1 MEKLKCPEIRFGGFG
16 GDWDEGTFGSS
27 LAFLQSGKS
36 KERSDFGKFPFYG
49 STGTI
54 GYSETFDY
62 SGASILVA
70 RVGANAG
77 TLYAVAGNYS
87 VSDNTLIIKLKDGN
101 EYVFFSNLLERFN
114 LNKLVFGSGQPLITG
129 GHLKAINVAI
139 PPLQEQIQIGTF
151 LQNFDQAIALRERKY
166 TQTQNLKKAML
177 EKMFPK
183 AGSKQPEIRIKGFG
197 GDWEEQP
204 LENIFG
210 KIRNAFVGT
219 STPYY
224 VKSGNFYLESNNVK
238 DGQINR
244 KSEIF
249 INDYFYSKQQDKW
262 LKTNDI
268 VMVQSG
274 HVGHSAVIS
283 EELNNSAAHA
293 LIIFSDYKVEA
304 NPHFINYQLQTDNAK
319 MAIEKITTGNTIK
332 HILSSDMKR
341 FVLLFT
347 CPKEQTAIGQ
357 FFKQLDD
364 TLALQQQQ
372 LQTLKNLKHA
382 FLAKMFV

>member
-183 AGSKQPEIRIKGFG
+183 AGRKQPEIRLKGFG
-197 GDWEEQP
+197 GDWEEFK
-204 LENIFG
+204 L
-210 KIRNAFVGT
+210 
-219 STPYY
+219 
-224 VKSGNFYLESNNVK
+224 
-238 DGQINR
+238 GQIYGFNYG
-244 KSEIF
+244 EF
-249 INDYFYSKQQDKW
+249 N
-262 LKTNDI
+262 TNPSNGGQYQVYGANGI
-268 VMVQSG
+268 IGGYTSYNAES
-274 HVGHSAVIS
+274 SAVIGHMGEYAGS
-283 EELNNSAAHA
+283 VLWAEGKHFVTYNGTIAKPKKSDFNSLFGYFA
-293 LIIFSDYKVEA
+293 LVKMNLKKVCGGSGQ
-304 NPHFINYQLQTDNAK
+304 PF
-319 MAIEKITTGNTIK
+319 
-332 HILSSDMKR
+332 LSYDALER
-341 FVLLFT
+341 LDVLFPT
-347 CPKEQTAIGQ
+347 EKEQTAIGQ